1 MNMYIILIL
10 KLLIKP
16 SLMRYDEQ
24 ETFICFSPCANLLFG
39 SVGEGNQRV
48 LKLCGMQL
56 YICLA
61 ETELFTKKKGK

>member
-1 MNMYIILIL
+1 MIL

-16 SLMRYDEQ
+16 WLMRDDEK

-48 LKLCGMQL
+48 MKLCGMQL
-56 YICLA
+56 YMYGGNR
-61 ETELFTKKKGK
+61 ELLTKKKEK